1 MVASPQ
7 PIVLLDKVR
16 KAYRMGEFTVEALR
30 GLDLHIAPGEYLSI
44 MGPSGCGKSTLL
56 NVLGC
61 LDRPTSG
68 RYLLGGDDVS
78 TIPDDDLSSI
88 RGKRLG
94 FVFQSYNLIPQLT
107 VLENIEVPLFY
118 QNTPEEEARSIATEL
133 AGRVGL
139 AHRLNHRPSELSGGQ
154 HQRVAIARALANNPL
169 VLLAD
174 EATGNLDSAS
184 GREILSLF
192 DDLHSQGKTLIM
204 VTHDL
209 GVGERAA
216 RLIRLRDGE
225 LESDTRR

>member
-1 MVASPQ
+1 MAASPQ

-94 FVFQSYNLIPQLT
+94 FVFQSFNLLPRLT
-107 VLENIEVPLFY
+107 VLENVALPLLY
-118 QNTPEEEARSIATEL
+118 RENSDPDANA
-133 AGRVGL
+133 A
-139 AHRLNHRPSELSGGQ
+139 AAA
-154 HQRVAIARALANNPL
+154 VAL
-169 VLLAD
+169 
-174 EATGNLDSAS
+174 
-184 GREILSLF
+184 
-192 DDLHSQGKTLIM
+192 
-204 VTHDL
+204 
-209 GVGERAA
+209 
-216 RLIRLRDGE
+216 
-225 LESDTRR
+225 